1 MLKERSESACNI
13 FDKLFKDQ
21 IIYDNKKIQMKNDF
35 QKKQDEQN
43 AQVFVTNPDLFKTSE
58 KLSIRA
64 NTPNY
69 HELLYEGG

>member
-21 IIYDNKKIQMKNDF
+21 IIYDNKKIQMKKNF
-35 QKKQDEQN
+35 EKEQDERN
-43 AQVFVTNPDLFKTSE
+43 AQVFVSNPDLFKTSE

-64 NTPNY
+64 TTPN
-69 HELLYEGG
+69 